1 MIHIGRMRH
10 KKYPRVWYNAPV
22 TAVLEARNLVK
33 RYAGASVNAVDG
45 LSLAVRE
52 GLCFGLLGP
61 NGAGKTTTVEIME
74 GITAADSGSVLYR
87 GAPIGDDFRLRSGI
101 QFQETALQE
110 KLTVRELLALF
121 GSLYPTTASV
131 PELMKLCD
139 LGEFIDRDFKKLSG
153 GQRQRVLLAIALV
166 NDPDIVFLDEPTT
179 GLDPQARR
187 NFWELVRL
195 IKGRGKT
202 LLLTTHYMEEA
213 YALCDEVAIMDRGR
227 VIAQG
232 EPDHLLKKHFDGVTI
247 ELPKADFRAPASG
260 LPGKVVERGDSVE
273 VLTSDVDAALTA
285 LTAAG
290 TSFARLKVRARTL
303 EDLFLELTGRELRE

>member
-1 MIHIGRMRH
+1 M
-10 KKYPRVWYNAPV
+10 
-22 TAVLEARNLVK
+22 TAVLEALKLVK
-33 RYAGASVNAVDG
+33 RYPGASANAVDG

-52 GLCFGLLGP
+52 GVCFGLLGP

-74 GITAADSGSVLYR
+74 GITKPDSGLVLYR
-87 GAPIGDDFRLRSGI
+87 GAPIGADFRLRSGI

-121 GSLYPTTASV
+121 GSLYPRAASL
-131 PELMKLCD
+131 PELIELCD
-139 LGEFIDRDFKKLSG
+139 LGDFLDRDSKKLSG

-232 EPDHLLKKHFDGVTI
+232 EPDRLLKEHFDGVTI
-247 ELPKADFRAPASG
+247 ELPKADYRAPASG
-260 LPGKVVERGDSVE
+260 VPGKVVERGETVE
-273 VLTSDVDAALTA
+273 VMTADVDGALAA

-290 TSFARLKVRARTL
+290 TKFSRLKVRARTL

>member
-1 MIHIGRMRH
+1 
-10 KKYPRVWYNAPV
+10 V
-22 TAVLEARNLVK
+22 TAVLEALKLVK
-33 RYAGASVNAVDG
+33 RYPGASANAVDG

-52 GLCFGLLGP
+52 GVCFGLLGP

-74 GITAADSGSVLYR
+74 GITKPDSGLVLYR
-87 GAPIGDDFRLRSGI
+87 GAPIGADFRLRSGI

-121 GSLYPTTASV
+121 GSLYPRAASL
-131 PELMKLCD
+131 PELIELCD
-139 LGEFIDRDFKKLSG
+139 LGDFLDRDSKKLSG

-232 EPDHLLKKHFDGVTI
+232 EPDRLLKEHFDGVTI
-247 ELPKADFRAPASG
+247 ELPKADYRAPASG
-260 LPGKVVERGDSVE
+260 VPGKVVERGETVE
-273 VLTSDVDAALTA
+273 VMTADVDGALAA

-290 TSFARLKVRARTL
+290 TKFSRLKVRARTL

>member
-1 MIHIGRMRH
+1 M
-10 KKYPRVWYNAPV
+10 
-22 TAVLEARNLVK
+22 TAVLEALKLVK
-33 RYAGASVNAVDG
+33 RYPGAIENAVDG
-45 LSLAVRE
+45 LSLTVRE
-52 GLCFGLLGP
+52 GVCFGLLGP

-74 GITAADSGSVLYR
+74 GITAPDSGFVFYR
-87 GAPIGDDFRLRSGI
+87 GQPIGAEFRLRSGI

-110 KLTVRELLALF
+110 KLTVRELLTLF
-121 GSLYPTTASV
+121 GSLYPRAA
-131 PELMKLCD
+131 PLAELIELCD
-139 LGEFIDRDFKKLSG
+139 LGEFLDRDSKKLSG

-273 VLTSDVDAALTA
+273 VLTSDVDAALAA
-285 LTAAG
+285 LTGAG
-290 TSFARLKVRARTL
+290 TRLARLKVRARTL

>member
-1 MIHIGRMRH
+1 M
-10 KKYPRVWYNAPV
+10 
-22 TAVLEARNLVK
+22 TAVLEARNLVM
-33 RYAGASVNAVDG
+33 RYPGATANAVDG
-45 LSLAVRE
+45 LSLSVRE
-52 GLCFGLLGP
+52 GACFGLLGP

-74 GITAADSGSVLYR
+74 GIRAPGSGEVLYR
-87 GAPIGDDFRLRSGI
+87 GAPLGPAFRERSGI

-121 GSLYPTTASV
+121 GSLYPRTTPAK
-131 PELMKLCD
+131 ELVKLCD
-139 LGEFIDRDFKKLSG
+139 LGEFFDRDFKKLSG

-187 NFWELVRL
+187 NFWDLVRL

-247 ELPKADFRAPASG
+247 ELPKADFRAPTSP
-260 LPGKVVERGDSVE
+260 LPGKVVERGGSVE
-273 VLTSDVDAALTA
+273 VLTSEVDATLVALI
-285 LTAAG
+285 AAG
-290 TSFARLKVRARTL
+290 ASLARLKVRARTL

>member
-1 MIHIGRMRH
+1 
-10 KKYPRVWYNAPV
+10 
-22 TAVLEARNLVK
+22 
-33 RYAGASVNAVDG
+33 
-45 LSLAVRE
+45 
-52 GLCFGLLGP
+52 
-61 NGAGKTTTVEIME
+61 ME
-74 GITAADSGSVLYR
+74 GIKAPDSGEVLYR
-87 GAPIGDDFRLRSGI
+87 GAPLGTDFRERSGI

-110 KLTVRELLALF
+110 KLSVRELLALF
-121 GSLYPTTASV
+121 GSLYPRTMPV
-131 PELMKLCD
+131 EELVKLCD
-139 LGEFIDRDFKKLSG
+139 LGEFFDRDFKKLSG

-213 YALCDEVAIMDRGR
+213 YELCDEVAIMDRGR

-247 ELPKADFRAPASG
+247 ELPKEDFRAPSTV
-260 LPGKVVERGDSVE
+260 LPGKVVERGDTIE
-273 VLTSDVDAALTA
+273 VLTSDVDGALAALTG
-285 LTAAG
+285 AG
-290 TSFARLKVRARTL
+290 TRFARLKVRARTL

>member
-1 MIHIGRMRH
+1 ME
-10 KKYPRVWYNAPV
+10 
-22 TAVLEARNLVK
+22 TVLEARELVK
-33 RYAGASVNAVDG
+33 RYPGAAVNAVDG
-45 LSLAVRE
+45 LSLSVRE

-74 GITAADSGSVLYR
+74 GIKAPDSGQVLYR
-87 GAPIGDDFRLRSGI
+87 GAPIGPVFRERSGI

-110 KLTVRELLALF
+110 KLTVRELLVLF
-121 GSLYPTTASV
+121 GSLYPRTAAV
-131 PELMKLCD
+131 KELVELCD
-139 LGEFIDRDFKKLSG
+139 LGEFLDRDAAKLSG

-195 IKGRGKT
+195 IKRRGKT

-213 YALCDEVAIMDRGR
+213 YELCDEVAIVDRGR

-232 EPDHLLKKHFDGVTI
+232 EPDTLLKKHFDGVTI
-247 ELPKADFRAPASG
+247 ELPKADFRGGEG
-260 LPGKVVERGDSVE
+260 LPGKVVEREGAVE
-273 VLTSDVDAALTA
+273 ILTSEVDAAMAA
-285 LTAAG
+285 LIKSGA
-290 TSFARLKVRARTL
+290 SLARLQVRPRTL
-303 EDLFLELTGRELRE
+303 EDLFLELTGRGLRE

>member
-1 MIHIGRMRH
+1 MPPERR
-10 KKYPRVWYNAPV
+10 RVNPWYNLPMPV
-22 TAVLEARNLVK
+22 VLEAQNLVK
-33 RYAGASVNAVDG
+33 RYPGASVNAVDG
-45 LSLAVRE
+45 LSLAVNE

-74 GITAADSGSVLYR
+74 GIKTPDSGAVLYR
-87 GAPIGDDFRLRSGI
+87 GRPIGPDFRERSGI

-110 KLTVRELLALF
+110 KLSVRELLTLF
-121 GSLYPTTASV
+121 GSLYPRTASLA
-131 PELMKLCD
+131 ELVELCD
-139 LGEFIDRDFKKLSG
+139 LGEFLDRDAAKLSG

-166 NDPDIVFLDEPTT
+166 NDPDLVFLDEPTT

-195 IKGRGKT
+195 IKKRGKT

-213 YALCDEVAIMDRGR
+213 YELCDEVAIVDRGR

-247 ELPKADFRAPASG
+247 ELPKADFRAG
-260 LPGKVVERGDSVE
+260 TVLPGKIVEREATVE
-273 VLTSDVDAALTA
+273 ILTSEVDAALAA
-285 LTAAG
+285 LIKSGASLAH
-290 TSFARLKVRARTL
+290 LQVRPRTL
-303 EDLFLELTGRELRE
+303 EDLFLELTGRGLRE

>member
-1 MIHIGRMRH
+1 
-10 KKYPRVWYNAPV
+10 V
-22 TAVLEARNLVK
+22 TVVLEAKNLVK
-33 RYAGASVNAVDG
+33 RYPGASANAVDG
-45 LSLAVRE
+45 LSLSVRE

-74 GITAADSGSVLYR
+74 GIKTPDSGEVLYR
-87 GAPIGDDFRLRSGI
+87 GAPIGPKFRERSGI

-110 KLTVRELLALF
+110 KLTVRELLTLF
-121 GSLYPTTASV
+121 GSLYPKTASIK
-131 PELMKLCD
+131 ELVDLCD
-139 LGEFIDRDFKKLSG
+139 LGEFLDRDAAKLSG

-166 NDPDIVFLDEPTT
+166 NDPDLVFLDEPTT

-195 IKGRGKT
+195 IKKRGKT

-213 YALCDEVAIMDRGR
+213 YELCDEVAIVDRGR

-247 ELPKADFRAPASG
+247 ELPKADFKTGTPM
-260 LPGKVVERGDSVE
+260 PGKIVEREGTVE
-273 VLTSDVDAALTA
+273 ILTSEVDAALAA
-285 LTAAG
+285 LIKSGA
-290 TSFARLKVRARTL
+290 SLARLQVRPRTL
-303 EDLFLELTGRELRE
+303 EDLFLELTGRGLRE

>member
-1 MIHIGRMRH
+1 M
-10 KKYPRVWYNAPV
+10 
-22 TAVLEARNLVK
+22 
-33 RYAGASVNAVDG
+33 
-45 LSLAVRE
+45 
-52 GLCFGLLGP
+52 
-61 NGAGKTTTVEIME
+61 
-74 GITAADSGSVLYR
+74 YR
-87 GAPIGDDFRLRSGI
+87 GAPIGAEFRLRSGI

-121 GSLYPTTASV
+121 GSLYPRAAAL
-131 PELMKLCD
+131 PELIELCD
-139 LGEFIDRDFKKLSG
+139 LGDFLDRDSKKLSG

-232 EPDHLLKKHFDGVTI
+232 EPDRLLKEHFDGVTI
-247 ELPKADFRAPASG
+247 ELPKADYRAPASG
-260 LPGKVVERGDSVE
+260 MPGKVVERGDLVE
-273 VLTSDVDAALTA
+273 VMTADVDGALA
-285 LTAAG
+285 SLTAAG
-290 TSFARLKVRARTL
+290 SRFARLKVRARTL

>member
-1 MIHIGRMRH
+1 M
-10 KKYPRVWYNAPV
+10 

-33 RYAGASVNAVDG
+33 RYPGASANAVDG

-52 GLCFGLLGP
+52 GTCFGLLGP

-74 GITAADSGSVLYR
+74 GVAAPDSGAVLYR
-87 GAPIGDDFRLRSGI
+87 GAPIGAAFRERSGI
-101 QFQETALQE
+101 QFQETALQD
-110 KLTVRELLALF
+110 KLTVRELLTLF
-121 GSLYPTTASV
+121 GSFYPRVA
-131 PELMKLCD
+131 PPAELIELCD
-139 LGEFIDRDFKKLSG
+139 LGEFLDRDSKKLSG

-195 IKGRGKT
+195 IKARGKT

-213 YALCDEVAIMDRGR
+213 YALCDEVAIVDRGR

-247 ELPKADFRAPASG
+247 ELPKADYRAPAAP
-260 LPGKVVERGDSVE
+260 LPGKVVERGGAVE
-273 VLTSDVDAALTA
+273 ILTSEVDATLAALMASGSA
-285 LTAAG
+285 L
-290 TSFARLKVRARTL
+290 ARLQVRPRTL

>member
-1 MIHIGRMRH
+1 MPDERRRVKTDTMRS
-10 KKYPRVWYNAPV
+10 V
-22 TAVLEARNLVK
+22 TIVLEARSLVK
-33 RYAGASVNAVDG
+33 RYPGAPANAVDG
-45 LSLAVRE
+45 LSLAVRK
-52 GLCFGLLGP
+52 GACFGLLGP

-74 GITAADSGSVLYR
+74 GITAPDAGEVLYR
-87 GAPIGDDFRLRSGI
+87 GAPLGADFRERSGI

-121 GSLYPTTASV
+121 SSLYPRAA
-131 PELMKLCD
+131 ELGELVKLCD
-139 LGEFIDRDFKKLSG
+139 LGEFLDRDFKKLSG

-166 NDPDIVFLDEPTT
+166 NDPDVVFLDEPTT

-187 NFWELVRL
+187 NFWDLVRL
-195 IKGRGKT
+195 IKKRGKT

-247 ELPKADFRAPASG
+247 ELPKANFRAPASP
-260 LPGKVVERGDSVE
+260 LPGKVVEREGTIE
-273 VLTSDVDAALTA
+273 IMTSEVDATLAALIG
-285 LTAAG
+285 AG
-290 TSFARLKVRARTL
+290 VSLARLKVRARTL

>member
-1 MIHIGRMRH
+1 
-10 KKYPRVWYNAPV
+10 V
-22 TAVLEARNLVK
+22 TLVLEARELVL
-33 RYAGASVNAVDG
+33 RYPGAAANAVDG

-52 GLCFGLLGP
+52 GVCFGLLGP

-74 GITAADSGSVLYR
+74 GIKTPDSGEVLYR
-87 GAPIGDDFRLRSGI
+87 GAPLGPDFRERSGI

-110 KLTVRELLALF
+110 KLTVRELLRLF
-121 GSLYPTTASV
+121 GALYPRTL
-131 PELMKLCD
+131 PLEELVKLCD
-139 LGEFIDRDFKKLSG
+139 LGEFLDRDSEKLSG

-166 NDPDIVFLDEPTT
+166 NNPDVVFLDEPTT

-187 NFWELVRL
+187 NFWGLVRL
-195 IKGRGKT
+195 IKSRGKT

-213 YALCDEVAIMDRGR
+213 YELCDEVAIVDRGR

-232 EPDHLLKKHFDGVTI
+232 EPDTLLKKHFDGVTI
-247 ELPKADFRAPASG
+247 ELPKDDFRTGASP
-260 LPGKVVERGDSVE
+260 LPGKVVERDGTME
-273 VLTSDVDAALTA
+273 LMTSEVDAALAA

-290 TSFARLKVRARTL
+290 ASLARVKIRARTL